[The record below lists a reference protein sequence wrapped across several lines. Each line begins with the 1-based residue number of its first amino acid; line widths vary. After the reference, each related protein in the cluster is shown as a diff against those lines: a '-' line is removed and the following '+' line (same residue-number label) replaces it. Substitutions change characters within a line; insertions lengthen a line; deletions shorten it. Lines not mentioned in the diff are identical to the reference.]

1 MKEKYAILIALLLCS
16 VTITGCMGDDSEA
29 RINELEVEIDENKG
43 IMESLNRTIEVRLAE
58 ISSLQSLAASL
69 NATINQM
76 ENEDKAIMESLNRTI
91 EVRLAE
97 ISSLQSLAASLNA
110 TINQME
116 NMLAEVDDGVT
127 QDDVD
132 AAREEGRMQGIYE
145 ASPIS
150 TLDVI
155 LDRGSLKCG
164 VKEDQWGMGYLSAD
178 TGVRSGLDIE
188 YCRALAAAVG
198 LNPET
203 DIEYIWASG
212 SNRFELLATGD
223 IDVLIRTTTWTGS
236 RDADLDADY
245 AAVNFYDGQGI
256 LIRGDIVEDDGDY
269 SPADLDGMSICV
281 GMSTTTEGNLVGWAD
296 NNDLDINFVYVDSS
310 WEATQYLI
318 DGDCAAFSGDISAM
332 VARKYM
338 LESDG
343 TCGIVADPDDQDCDG
358 LWIAPE
364 TLSKEPLAAVT
375 RDYDSEWNEVVSW
388 TWYGMI
394 TAEELGVHS
403 GNYLSFG
410 DVCNSGGED
419 YDYQICNLLED
430 NLGLGTPSNPLSNN
444 WMKDVLSTVGNYGE
458 AYDRSFCDGTYDGVS
473 GSDAMTGC
481 VFPRSGTL
489 NALVSE
495 GGIQYAPSW
504 R

>member
-1 MKEKYAILIALLLCS
+1 MKEKYAILIAILLCS
-16 VTITGCMGDDSEA
+16 VTISGCMGDDSEE
-29 RINELEVEIDENKG
+29 RIDDLEVEIIQNKG
-43 IMESLNRTIEVRLAE
+43 FMESLNQTIEVQTAE
-58 ISSLQSLAASL
+58 ISSLRSLAASL
-69 NATINQM
+69 NATNDQF
-76 ENEDKAIMESLNRTI
+76 ER
-91 EVRLAE
+91 RLA
-97 ISSLQSLAASLNA
+97 
-110 TINQME
+110 M
-116 NMLAEVDDGVT
+116 VDDGVT

-188 YCRALAAAVG
+188 YCKALAAAIG

-269 SPADLDGMSICV
+269 SPSDLDGMSICV
-281 GMSTTTEGNLVGWAD
+281 GLGTTTEGNLVGWAD
-296 NNDLDINFVYVDSS
+296 SNGLNINFVYVDSS

-318 DGDCAAFSGDISAM
+318 DGDCAAFSGDISAL
-332 VARKYM
+332 VARKYI
-338 LESDG
+338 LEADG
-343 TCGIVADPDDQDCDG
+343 TCGVVADPDDEDCDG

-444 WMKDVLSTVGNYGE
+444 WMKDVLMAVGNYGE
-458 AYDRSFCDGTYDGVS
+458 AYDRSFCDGTYDGIS
-473 GSDAMTGC
+473 GSDAMSGC
-481 VFPRSGTL
+481 IFPRSGTL

>member
-43 IMESLNRTIEVRLAE
+43 
-58 ISSLQSLAASL
+58 
-69 NATINQM
+69 
-76 ENEDKAIMESLNRTI
+76 IMESLNRTI

-164 VKEDQWGMGYLSAD
+164 VKEDQWGMGYLSAG

-188 YCRALAAAVG
+188 YCMALAAAIG

-296 NNDLDINFVYVDSS
+296 NNELDINFVYVDSS

-403 GNYLSFG
+403 GNYFSFG

-419 YDYQICNLLED
+419 YDYHICNLLED

>member
-43 IMESLNRTIEVRLAE
+43 
-58 ISSLQSLAASL
+58 
-69 NATINQM
+69 
-76 ENEDKAIMESLNRTI
+76 IMESLNRTI

-164 VKEDQWGMGYLSAD
+164 VKEDQWGMGYLSAG

-188 YCRALAAAVG
+188 YCMALAAAIG

-296 NNDLDINFVYVDSS
+296 NNELDINFVYVDSS

-403 GNYLSFG
+403 GNYFSFG
-410 DVCNSGGED
+410 DVCNSGGEN
-419 YDYQICNLLED
+419 YDYHICNLLED

>member
-43 IMESLNRTIEVRLAE
+43 
-58 ISSLQSLAASL
+58 
-69 NATINQM
+69 
-76 ENEDKAIMESLNRTI
+76 IMESLNRTI

-164 VKEDQWGMGYLSAD
+164 VKEDQWGMGYLSAG

-188 YCRALAAAVG
+188 YCMALAAAIG

-296 NNDLDINFVYVDSS
+296 NNELDINFVYVDSS

-403 GNYLSFG
+403 GNYFSFG

>member
-1 MKEKYAILIALLLCS
+1 MKEKYAILIAILLCS
-16 VTITGCMGDDSEA
+16 VTISGCMGDDSEE
-29 RINELEVEIDENKG
+29 RIDDLEVEIIQNKG
-43 IMESLNRTIEVRLAE
+43 FMESLNQTIEVQTAE
-58 ISSLQSLAASL
+58 ISSLRSLAASL
-69 NATINQM
+69 NATNDQF
-76 ENEDKAIMESLNRTI
+76 ER
-91 EVRLAE
+91 RLA
-97 ISSLQSLAASLNA
+97 
-110 TINQME
+110 M
-116 NMLAEVDDGVT
+116 VDDGVT

-132 AAREEGRMQGIYE
+132 AAREEGRTQGISE
-145 ASPIS
+145 ASPFS

-155 LDRGSLKCG
+155 LQRGSLKCG
-164 VKEDQWGMGYLSAD
+164 VKESQWGMGYLDAA
-178 TGVRSGLDIE
+178 TGIRTGLDIE
-188 YCRALAAAVG
+188 YCMALAAAIG
-198 LNPET
+198 LNPHT
-203 DIEYIWASG
+203 DIEYILATG

-269 SPADLDGMSICV
+269 SPSDLDGMSICV
-281 GMSTTTEGNLVGWAD
+281 GLGTTTEGNLVGWAD
-296 NNDLDINFVYVDSS
+296 SNGLNINFVYVDSS

-318 DGDCAAFSGDISAM
+318 DGDCAAFSGDISAL
-332 VARKYM
+332 VARKYI
-338 LESDG
+338 LEADG
-343 TCGIVADPDDQDCDG
+343 TCGVVADPDDEDCDG

-403 GNYLSFG
+403 GNFASFG
-410 DVCNSGGED
+410 DVCTSGGED

-444 WMKDVLSTVGNYGE
+444 WMKDVLMAVGNYGE
-458 AYDRSFCDGTYDGVS
+458 AYDRSFCDGTYDGIS
-473 GSDAMTGC
+473 GSDAMSGC
-481 VFPRSGTL
+481 IFPRSGTL

>member
-16 VTITGCMGDDSEA
+16 VTIAGCMGDDSEA

-43 IMESLNRTIEVRLAE
+43 
-58 ISSLQSLAASL
+58 
-69 NATINQM
+69 
-76 ENEDKAIMESLNRTI
+76 IMESLNRTI

-164 VKEDQWGMGYLSAD
+164 VKEDQWGMGYLSAG

-188 YCRALAAAVG
+188 YCMALAAAIG

-296 NNDLDINFVYVDSS
+296 NNELDINFVYVDSS

-403 GNYLSFG
+403 GNYFSFG

-419 YDYQICNLLED
+419 YDYHICNLLED

>member
-16 VTITGCMGDDSEA
+16 VTIAGCMGDDSEA

-43 IMESLNRTIEVRLAE
+43 
-58 ISSLQSLAASL
+58 
-69 NATINQM
+69 
-76 ENEDKAIMESLNRTI
+76 IMESLNRTI

-164 VKEDQWGMGYLSAD
+164 VKEDQWGMGYLSAG

-188 YCRALAAAVG
+188 YCMALAAAIG

-296 NNDLDINFVYVDSS
+296 NNELDINFVYVDSS

-403 GNYLSFG
+403 GNYFSFG